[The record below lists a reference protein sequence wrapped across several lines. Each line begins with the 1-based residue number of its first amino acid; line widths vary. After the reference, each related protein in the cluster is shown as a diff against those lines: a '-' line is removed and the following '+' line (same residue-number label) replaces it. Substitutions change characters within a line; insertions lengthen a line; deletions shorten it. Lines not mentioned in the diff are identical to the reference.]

1 MHLKVKELVSG
12 GLDGIPFLKCKFKL
26 FAQYGKYL
34 NRRNEENQL
43 CFMQTIKGQPK
54 SNDVWW
60 NGQF

>member
-43 CFMQTIKGQPK
+43 CFMQTVKGQPK
-54 SNDVWW
+54 SNDV
-60 NGQF
+60 